1 MSEPIVIVLDRE
13 DARFL
18 ALNFRSDINDTEEKY
33 ARLEKIRRE
42 ILIQTGDIITPEG
55 GK

>member
-1 MSEPIVIVLDRE
+1 MSEPIIIVLDRE

-18 ALNFRSDINDTEEKY
+18 ALSFRADINDTEEKY

-42 ILIQTGDIITPEG
+42 ILIQTGDIITSEG
-55 GK
+55 ER